1 MIVIASIDTA
11 TAKIT
16 SMPHP
21 YNSRWRCAK
30 GLRKE
35 AVPQGRL
42 TGVQEQQR
50 LVIAGGGLAGCL
62 AALTFATVRPD
73 VRLLLIE
80 QGEAFGGN
88 HIWSFFEDDV
98 AEEDYWLVEPM
109 IAGRWPGYDVRFP
122 ARKRHLPTG
131 YNSLRSDWLDQQV
144 RERLRPD
151 QYRLGAPIAA
161 VEANAVVLGT
171 GARIEADIVVDARGP
186 GAAEALDLGWQKF
199 VGREYRLAAPHGLD
213 RPIVMDAC
221 VDQAEGYRFVYC
233 LPFAADRLLIE
244 DTYYATGP
252 ELDREALGRR
262 IEDYAAAPHGLDR
275 PIVMDACVDQ
285 AEGYRFVYCLPFAA
299 DRLLIED
306 TYYATGPELD
316 REALGRRIEDYAA
329 AQGWRIAALERE
341 ETGVLPVAMGGD
353 FDAFWPAGEPVA
365 RIGLRGGFFHP
376 TTGYS
381 LPDAVR
387 TAILLARQRDLG
399 ALGPLLRAEAARLW
413 RERRFYRLLNR
424 MLFRAAA
431 PERRYRVLEHF

>member
-1 MIVIASIDTA
+1 M
-11 TAKIT
+11 
-16 SMPHP
+16 
-21 YNSRWRCAK
+21 
-30 GLRKE
+30 
-35 AVPQGRL
+35 
-42 TGVQEQQR
+42 QEQDR

-73 VRLLLIE
+73 VRLLLVE
-80 QGEAFGGN
+80 QGDSFGGN

-109 IAGRWPGYDVRFP
+109 IAGRWPDYDVRFP
-122 ARKRHLPTG
+122 ARQRRLPTG

-151 QYRLGAPIAA
+151 QYRLGAAIASVDAKA
-161 VEANAVVLGT
+161 VGLAT
-171 GARIEADIVVDARGP
+171 GERIEADAVVDARGP
-186 GAAEALDLGWQKF
+186 GPADALDLGWQKF

-244 DTYYATGP
+244 DTYYSTGAD
-252 ELDREALGRR
+252 LARDAIGRR
-262 IEDYAAAPHGLDR
+262 IEA
-275 PIVMDACVDQ
+275 
-285 AEGYRFVYCLPFAA
+285 
-299 DRLLIED
+299 
-306 TYYATGPELD
+306 
-316 REALGRRIEDYAA
+316 YAA
-329 AQGWRIAALERE
+329 AQGWRLAELEGE
-341 ETGVLPVAMGGD
+341 ESGVLPVAMGGD
-353 FDAFWPAGEPVA
+353 FVAFWPAGEPVG

-399 ALGPLLRAEAARLW
+399 SLGELLRAEAARNSM
-413 RERRFYRLLNR
+413 RLSSR
-424 MLFRAAA
+424 
-431 PERRYRVLEHF
+431 

>member
-1 MIVIASIDTA
+1 M
-11 TAKIT
+11 
-16 SMPHP
+16 
-21 YNSRWRCAK
+21 
-30 GLRKE
+30 
-35 AVPQGRL
+35 
-42 TGVQEQQR
+42 QEQQR

-73 VRLLLIE
+73 VRLLLVE
-80 QGEAFGGN
+80 QGDSFGGN

-109 IAGRWPGYDVRFP
+109 IAGRWPDYDVRFP
-122 ARKRHLPTG
+122 ARQRRLPTG

-151 QYRLGAPIAA
+151 QYRLGAAITSVDAKA
-161 VEANAVVLGT
+161 VGLAT
-171 GARIEADIVVDARGP
+171 GERIEADAVVDARGP
-186 GAAEALDLGWQKF
+186 GPADALDLGWQKF

-244 DTYYATGP
+244 DTYYSTGAD
-252 ELDREALGRR
+252 LDRDAIGRR
-262 IEDYAAAPHGLDR
+262 IEA
-275 PIVMDACVDQ
+275 
-285 AEGYRFVYCLPFAA
+285 
-299 DRLLIED
+299 
-306 TYYATGPELD
+306 
-316 REALGRRIEDYAA
+316 YAA
-329 AQGWRIAALERE
+329 AQGWRLAELEGE

-353 FDAFWPAGEPVA
+353 FEAFWPAGEPVG

-399 ALGPLLRAEAARLW
+399 SLGELLRAEAARLW
-413 RERRFYRLLNR
+413 RQRGFYRLLNR

-431 PERRYRVLEHF
+431 PEHRYRVLEHFYRLDPALIARFYAGRSTGADKMRILSGRPPVPVARALMALWR